1 MNAHEWGLLAGTL
14 VPLIVLWITRYV
26 NLSSTAKGWSAGI
39 VSIALGIG
47 TVYFAG
53 GINPAAVVTTIL
65 AVYGA
70 SQAAYR
76 FIFKPLGWTAGALDE
91 AIIAKVAK

>member
-14 VPLIVLWITRYV
+14 VPLLVLLISRYV
-26 NLSSTAKGWSAGI
+26 NLGSTAKGWSAAL
-39 VSIALGIG
+39 VSIALGAG
-47 TVYFAG
+47 SVYFAG
-53 GINPAAVVTTIL
+53 GINPAAIVTTIL
-65 AVYGA
+65 AIYGA

-91 AIIAKVAK
+91 AIIAKAGK